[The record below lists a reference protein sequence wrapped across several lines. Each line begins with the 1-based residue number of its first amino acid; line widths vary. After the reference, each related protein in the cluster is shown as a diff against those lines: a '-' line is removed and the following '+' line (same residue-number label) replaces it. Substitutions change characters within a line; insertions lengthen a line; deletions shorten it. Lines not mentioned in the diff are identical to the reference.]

1 MIKNFKIVLIA
12 ASLVYACGIAFSYYY
27 NTQFKQKVDA
37 FDLDKNGFIN
47 NEEITEESK
56 SVVLEMAKRKTTDQT
71 VILLIPFSLII
82 GFFVFG
88 IAYLFR
94 KIRFINDN
102 EILYRNNK

>member
-1 MIKNFKIVLIA
+1 MIKNFKIGLIA
-12 ASLVYACGIAFSYYY
+12 AFLVYGCGMAFSYYS

-37 FDLDKNGFIN
+37 FDLDKNGFID

-56 SVVLEMAKRKTTDQT
+56 IVVLQMAKRKTTDQAM
-71 VILLIPFSLII
+71 ILLIPFSLIM

-88 IAYLFR
+88 MVYLFR

-102 EILYRNNK
+102 EILYRNIK